1 MPSPIGGR
9 WPSEAR
15 PDEGRV
21 RLATYL
27 EGNIGNAAP
36 HQSVSRTASPAG
48 EAFYASSNIH
58 LSLGSAK
65 TAPHSSSTA
74 GSLVR
79 WMTWLSM

>member
-1 MPSPIGGR
+1 MRGRMRGAFVLLPI
-9 WPSEAR
+9 
-15 PDEGRV
+15 
-21 RLATYL
+21 L

-36 HQSVSRTASPAG
+36 HQSASRTASPAG

-58 LSLGSAK
+58 LSLGSAN